1 MRTKLA
7 VVLMTSACLGYALL
21 SGERLVAFV
30 QSGNLIGLAMA
41 AGIAGVI
48 GVSGALIVREIRF
61 GASIAAMAKVLE
73 AESGLPLNGVAR
85 TPAGRIEP
93 ASAESQFEKFR
104 AAVEADETSWR
115 NWYLLAVAYDDA
127 RDRPRAR
134 GAMRRAERLF
144 RSN

>member
-1 MRTKLA
+1 MRAKIG
-7 VVLMTSACLGYALL
+7 VVLITTACLGYALL
-21 SGERLVAFV
+21 SLERLYAFA
-30 QSGNLIGLAMA
+30 QSGDFIGLALA

-48 GVSGALIVREIRF
+48 GVSVVLIARELRF
-61 GASIAAMAKVLE
+61 GASIADMAKVLE
-73 AESGLPLNGVAR
+73 AESGLPLDDLPR

-93 ASAESQFEKFR
+93 ASAESQFEEFK

-115 NWYLLAVAYDDA
+115 NWYRLAVAYDDA

-144 RSN
+144 RSR